1 MDFFFFLEKHFLIR
15 NKLGKSKKEKEIC
28 FEIEDRTPRG
38 IPVYVMMAEKLD
50 ERFSMLILI
59 LYEWVGYLYY
69 FSRFWI
75 LRIEDFFLLKL
86 FELFVT
92 LNATFSEFFL

>member
-1 MDFFFFLEKHFLIR
+1 LEKHFLIR

-75 LRIEDFFLLKL
+75 LRIEDFFC
-86 FELFVT
+86 
-92 LNATFSEFFL
+92 